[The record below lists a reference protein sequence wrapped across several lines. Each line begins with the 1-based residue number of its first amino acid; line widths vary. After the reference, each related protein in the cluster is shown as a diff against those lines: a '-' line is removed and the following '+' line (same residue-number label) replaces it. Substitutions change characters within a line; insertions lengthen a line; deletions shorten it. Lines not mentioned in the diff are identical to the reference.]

1 MFHVHW
7 RSGPSSSS
15 ITSSPSTPGRVAL
28 DEDAAGG
35 RSEAAA
41 AAAAARGAS
50 SMLSSGQFSF
60 GGVCGIMV
68 GLPFRI
74 VEILLLVME

>member
-41 AAAAARGAS
+41 AAARGPS